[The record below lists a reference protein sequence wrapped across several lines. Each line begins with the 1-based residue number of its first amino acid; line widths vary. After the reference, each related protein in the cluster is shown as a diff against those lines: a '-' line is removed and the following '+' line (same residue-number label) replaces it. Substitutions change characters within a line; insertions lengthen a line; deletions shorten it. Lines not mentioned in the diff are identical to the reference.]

1 MVKLAYDPKMESP
14 KGPCVVV
21 IHANWCYH
29 CKTLMPKFEN
39 EIVTSQDF
47 SKELEG
53 LLTLGSIEET
63 EYKEHKRKKIF
74 GKIDGYPI
82 VRYIHFSQDG
92 TPMRSFDL
100 PVTTPRE
107 SKDIID
113 WINDAVKNDVVKNE
127 AVKNDV
133 VKNDVVKN
141 DVVKN
146 DGDDTHTKK
155 SRTKKSRNLIKL
167 ISGGGKSKK
176 HRKKTMHVCS
186 FQPLWKKSR
195 VSWIKR
201 TPRRRLGKYRNKW

>member
-63 EYKEHKRKKIF
+63 EYKEHEQKNIF

-92 TPMRSFDL
+92 TPTRSFDL
-100 PVTTPRE
+100 PATTPRE
-107 SKDIID
+107 PKDIID

-141 DVVKN
+141 DSH
-146 DGDDTHTKK
+146 DTHTKK
-155 SRTKKSRNLIKL
+155 SRTKKSRSLIKL
-167 ISGGGKSKK
+167 ISGGGKNKK
-176 HRKKTMHVCS
+176 YRQRTMRKKYKHG
-186 FQPLWKKSR
+186 KK
-195 VSWIKR
+195 
-201 TPRRRLGKYRNKW
+201 G

>member
-92 TPMRSFDL
+92 NPMRSFDL

-107 SKDIID
+107 PENIIA
-113 WINDAVKNDVVKNE
+113 WINDAVKNDAVKNDAVKNDAVKNDAVKNDAVKNDVVKN
-127 AVKNDV
+127 DSH
-133 VKNDVVKN
+133 
-141 DVVKN
+141 
-146 DGDDTHTKK
+146 DTHTKK
-155 SRTKKSRNLIKL
+155 SRTKKSRSLIKL
-167 ISGGGKSKK
+167 ISGGNKK
-176 HRKKTMHVCS
+176 YRKKTMR
-186 FQPLWKKSR
+186 KKY
-195 VSWIKR
+195 KH
-201 TPRRRLGKYRNKW
+201 GKKG

>member
-1 MVKLAYDPKMESP
+1 MILNLDWIYIMVKLVYDREMKNP
-14 KGPCVVV
+14 KGPCVIL
-21 IHANWCYH
+21 IHATWCGF

-100 PVTTPRE
+100 PATTPRE

-113 WINDAVKNDVVKNE
+113 WINDSVKNDVVKNDVVKNE

-133 VKNDVVKN
+133 VKNDAVKN

-146 DGDDTHTKK
+146 DGDDTHTKRL
-155 SRTKKSRNLIKL
+155 RTKKSRTKRLRSLIKL
-167 ISGGGKSKK
+167 ISGGSKK
-176 HRKKTMHVCS
+176 YRKKTMR
-186 FQPLWKKSR
+186 KKY
-195 VSWIKR
+195 KH
-201 TPRRRLGKYRNKW
+201 GKKG

>member
-92 TPMRSFDL
+92 TPTRSFDL
-100 PVTTPRE
+100 PATTPRE

-113 WINDAVKNDVVKNE
+113 WINDS
-127 AVKNDV
+127 VKNDV

-146 DGDDTHTKK
+146 DVVKNDAVKNDAVKNDGDDTHTKRL
-155 SRTKKSRNLIKL
+155 RTKKSRTKRLRSLIKL
-167 ISGGGKSKK
+167 ISGGSKK
-176 HRKKTMHVCS
+176 YRKKTMR
-186 FQPLWKKSR
+186 KKY
-195 VSWIKR
+195 KH
-201 TPRRRLGKYRNKW
+201 GKKG

>member
-21 IHANWCYH
+21 IHADWCYH

-39 EIVTSQDF
+39 DIVTSNEF
-47 SKELEG
+47 SPDLEG

-92 TPMRSFDL
+92 NPMRSFDL

-107 SKDIID
+107 PENIIA
-113 WINDAVKNDVVKNE
+113 WINDA
-127 AVKNDV
+127 
-133 VKNDVVKN
+133 
-141 DVVKN
+141 VKN

-155 SRTKKSRNLIKL
+155 SRTKKLRTKRLRSLIKL
-167 ISGGGKSKK
+167 ISGGSKK
-176 HRKKTMHVCS
+176 YRKKTMR
-186 FQPLWKKSR
+186 KKY
-195 VSWIKR
+195 KHFKK
-201 TPRRRLGKYRNKW
+201 G

>member
-92 TPMRSFDL
+92 TPTRSFDL
-100 PVTTPRE
+100 PATTPRE

-113 WINDAVKNDVVKNE
+113 WINDAVKNDVVKNDVVKNE

-176 HRKKTMHVCS
+176 HRKKTMR
-186 FQPLWKKSR
+186 KKY
-195 VSWIKR
+195 KY
-201 TPRRRLGKYRNKW
+201 GKNG